1 MWFTVSQNLG
11 LGVFE
16 DRSEVPA
23 SDQTISE
30 DDDSSSPELYSED
43 SDGNSNSDSDVSINP
58 TLNTTSKLIKPL
70 PKREGRAHHPG
81 IVVLNNEATGSEVC
95 EEPDCVCASPRI
107 WIMHIIVICLVVQ
120 NPVWR

>member
-58 TLNTTSKLIKPL
+58 TLSTTSKLIKPL

-107 WIMHIIVICLVVQ
+107 
-120 NPVWR
+120 